1 MDAIM
6 AKLDVMDA
14 KLDRL
19 IGGPPPETIGVK
31 EAMRL
36 TGAKTARTLYDHLRL
51 LGVKPY
57 ARGKYRRMDITN
69 AIGLRILTK
78 NKSSS

>member
-1 MDAIM
+1 MDALF
-6 AKLDVMDA
+6 AKLDQMDA

-19 IGGPPPETIGVK
+19 ISGPELPIVGVK

-36 TGAKTARTLYDHLRL
+36 TGSGTPRTLHRTLIK
-51 LGVKPY
+51 LGVQPY

-69 AIGLRILTK
+69 AIGRRILTK
-78 NKSSS
+78 NKSST

>member
-1 MDAIM
+1 MDLISVR
-6 AKLDVMDA
+6 LDQIEA

-19 IGGPPPETIGVK
+19 IDGPPSDIVGVA

-36 TGAKTARTLYDHLRL
+36 AGAKTARSLHRAFIK

-57 ARGKYRRMDITN
+57 ARGKYRRLDITN
-69 AIGLRILTK
+69 AIGLRVLHAQKKT
-78 NKSSS
+78 